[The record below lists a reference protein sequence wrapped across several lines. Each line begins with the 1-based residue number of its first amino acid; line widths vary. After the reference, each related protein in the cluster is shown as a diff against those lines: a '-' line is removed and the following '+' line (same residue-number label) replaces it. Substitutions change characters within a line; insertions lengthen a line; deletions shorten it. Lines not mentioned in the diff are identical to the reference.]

1 MNGKLEQS
9 RFERGLENAHLLG
22 AQPDPKLVESVGDLG
37 KYLVEFAFGDVYE
50 RPGLSLRDREIATV
64 AALVVMGRAPQLRAH
79 IKSSI
84 HVGVSWDELAEVVL
98 QTVPFAGFPTAL
110 DAMLILTELKPQGDG
125 SDHAEASPLGSDAT
139 VTGESTSADGHS
151 SPWEETREES

>member
-1 MNGKLEQS
+1 MNSKVGQS

-22 AQPDPKLVESVGDLG
+22 AQPDPRLVESVGDLG

-50 RPGLSLRDREIATV
+50 RPGLSLREREIATV
-64 AALVVMGRAPQLRAH
+64 AALVVMGRGPQVRAH
-79 IKSSI
+79 FKSSL
-84 HVGVSWDELAEVVL
+84 HVGVTWDELAEVVL

-125 SDHAEASPLGSDAT
+125 SDHAEASPLGSDVT
-139 VTGESTSADGHS
+139 VTGESTSADRS
-151 SPWEETREES
+151 SPSEETREES